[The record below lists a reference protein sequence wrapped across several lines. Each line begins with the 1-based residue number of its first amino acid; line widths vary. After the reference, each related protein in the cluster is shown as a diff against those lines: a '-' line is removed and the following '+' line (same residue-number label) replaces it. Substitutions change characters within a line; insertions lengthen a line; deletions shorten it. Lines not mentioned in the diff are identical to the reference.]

1 MKKFLLA
8 LLVVLCGIFSLS
20 ADDVADVKAVIVKDY
35 ELAMKGDFLQ
45 VLALFAPDFQETG
58 TSGGTINYEQY
69 KWCILSLDGKH
80 PEEFLL
86 WFVSTGENEGAMLSA
101 DQIARVR
108 QMARDSEFIKI
119 YEANT
124 RNVIAWLKARAA
136 LCLKTLEFASVKVD
150 GDKAVAV
157 VEFDEKDLKSGAVRR
172 EIETLSLRKVDGVWL
187 FYRIVTKYK

>member
-8 LLVVLCGIFSLS
+8 LLVALCGTLF

-35 ELAMKGDFLQ
+35 ELAMKGDSLQ

-58 TSGGTINYEQY
+58 TTGVTINYEQY
-69 KWCILSLDGKH
+69 KWFILLLDGKH

-108 QMARDSEFIKI
+108 QMARDPEFIKI

-136 LCLKTLEFASVKVD
+136 LCLKTLEFVSVKVD

-157 VEFDEKDLKSGAVRR
+157 VEFDEKDLKSGAVKR
-172 EIETLSLRKVDGVWL
+172 EIETLFLRKVDGVWL